1 MTQVVRVFN
10 ASAVV
15 TVTKLFKS
23 LVRLVSIV
31 TLQGQLLRME
41 FTSHAQSELS
51 HLELAQKTKLAVLH
65 AQEDRLAHSRLQ
77 LLQHTVALLATSV
90 GRVQLA
96 HSHQE

>member
-10 ASAVV
+10 ASAEV

-31 TLQGQLLRME
+31 TLQEQLLRME

-51 HLELAQKTKLAVLH
+51 HLH

-90 GRVQLA
+90 GKVQLA

>member
-1 MTQVVRVFN
+1 MQVVRVFN
-10 ASAVV
+10 ALADI

-31 TLQGQLLRME
+31 TLQEQLLLME
-41 FTSHAQSELS
+41 SMSHAQSELL
-51 HLELAQKTKLAVLH
+51 HLELVQSTKLAVLH
-65 AQEDRLAHSRLQ
+65 AQEDKLAHSRLQ
-77 LLQHTVALLATSV
+77 LLQHIVAPLATSV